1 MELGSAIGLLFMYV
15 MVGNVGVFVE
25 LLSVGME
32 VSLTLGLFL
41 GLISSYSVALI

>member
-1 MELGSAIGLLFMYV
+1 MELGSAIGLLCMYI

-25 LLSVGME
+25 PLTVGME

-41 GLISSYSVALI
+41 GLISSSLVALI